1 MGCGGLLVV
10 GTKAATPAA
19 PGSSVGMRRI
29 KPALLLA
36 VVVGFVIAGATSG
49 RAAIGVPCCPL
60 TVATTPCTQIIHS
73 TSEATPSADLR
84 ALLAPLGRAQT
95 PADLPSRSF
104 SEGSGISLGE
114 ELAVG
119 EGVYSK
125 FIRRAA
131 VINGESLYLVP
142 VERACDHGTVV
153 REAVFL
159 IGVRPQG
166 SSTDGPAT
174 AESIEREGLKGDWG
188 WETHGNK
195 TVEVV
200 PGVAPKGVAKVTLLY
215 PRHSGLPASVTVAV
229 VNNVFVAFVP
239 SSVTQSSS
247 EPLASYVPASPRKI
261 VWRSRKGKVLKTLRF

>member
-1 MGCGGLLVV
+1 MGSGGLLVV
-10 GTKAATPAA
+10 GTEAATPAA
-19 PGSSVGMRRI
+19 PGSLVGMRRI
-29 KPALLLA
+29 KLALVLV
-36 VVVGFVIAGATSG
+36 VVVGFAIAGATSG
-49 RAAIGVPCCPL
+49 GASIGVPCCPL

-73 TSEATPSADLR
+73 ASEGTPSADLR

-95 PADLPSRSF
+95 PADLPPRSF

-119 EGVYSK
+119 EGVYSR

-142 VERACDHGTVV
+142 VERACDQGTVV

-159 IGVRPQG
+159 IGVRPQS

-174 AESIEREGLKGDWG
+174 AESIKREGLKGDWG
-188 WETHGNK
+188 WGTHGNK

-200 PGVAPKGVAKVTLLY
+200 PGVVPKGVAKVTLLY

-229 VNNVFVAFVP
+229 VNNVFAAFVP

-247 EPLASYVPASPRKI
+247 EPLASNVPASPQKI
-261 VWRSRKGKVLKTLRF
+261 VWRSRKGKVLKTLPF